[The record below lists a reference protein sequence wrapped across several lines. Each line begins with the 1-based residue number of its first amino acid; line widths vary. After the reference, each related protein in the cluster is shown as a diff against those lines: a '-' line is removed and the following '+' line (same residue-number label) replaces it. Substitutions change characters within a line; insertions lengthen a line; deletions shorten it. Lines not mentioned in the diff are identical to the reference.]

1 MRDGKLENLR
11 SVLRERAAQAAAT
24 ALKNG
29 GSVSSED
36 LDSLRNLSHLCNT
49 LESTG
54 PKKTNRWT
62 PLLVFLLALV
72 CASVLL
78 FRRVA
83 TTEVEINAT
92 ARSAMFRLAQ
102 TRYITQPLV
111 VTSLR
116 VSGIR
121 RLSDTPCAGLPAGN
135 PPEITLIAPK
145 GTTPGTITLQ
155 PIEGTKGISVTVIG
169 SKSPTHWTFAFAG
182 PPQTIK
188 VIYEGSL
195 SMDGDCRIEAKFPRT
210 LEATLDN
217 KSSLVTFDLPQSADI
232 FPSPLLPIDQ
242 LAFVRT
248 DIVELEGSVQ
258 YQESS
263 TLTGG
268 SVYLE
273 DLDGKETTKLREGE
287 WLQIGV
293 GHGWL
298 QLPAAGKADI
308 AWRFRGSV
316 NAIHAGTPDSRR
328 DLKPSLLEYVRSQH
342 AISLLWGTALSL
354 FGLGGAAIRWFKS
367 QTS

>member
-29 GSVSSED
+29 GSVSSEE

-49 LESTG
+49 LESTS

-83 TTEVEINAT
+83 TAEVEINAT
-92 ARSAMFRLAQ
+92 ASSAMFRLVQ

-121 RLSDTPCAGLPAGN
+121 RLSDTPCAGANSGN
-135 PPEITLIAPK
+135 SPEITLIAQK

-155 PIEGTKGISVTVIG
+155 PIESTKGISITVTG
-169 SKSPTHWTFAFAG
+169 SKSPTHWTIAFAG
-182 PPQTIK
+182 LPQTIK

-195 SMDGDCRIEAKFPRT
+195 RMDGDCRIEAKFPRT

-242 LAFVRT
+242 LAFMRT
-248 DIVELEGSVQ
+248 DIVELGGSVQ

-273 DLDGKETTKLREGE
+273 DLDGKETKLREGE

-298 QLPAAGKADI
+298 QLPAAGKADV

-316 NAIHAGTPDSRR
+316 NAILAGTPDSRR

-354 FGLGGAAIRWFKS
+354 FGLGGVAVRWFKS
-367 QTS
+367 QPS